1 MTTAVLDRSRAVH
14 HHGAAAADD
23 EHDAATSSDDDDDQ
37 DNYPI
42 ILPLNILPEFLF
54 ASCAFT
60 FRSPNFKCHILA
72 PLGKRCSYGLNF
84 SGPAVAVDTG
94 DSSGLIACDA
104 AVGL

>member
-1 MTTAVLDRSRAVH
+1 MTTAALDRSRAVH

-42 ILPLNILPEFLF
+42 ILPLNILSELL
-54 ASCAFT
+54 ASCAFW
-60 FRSPNFKCHILA
+60 SPKCHI
-72 PLGKRCSYGLNF
+72 GKRCSYGLNF
-84 SGPAVAVDTG
+84 SGPAIAVDTG
-94 DSSGLIACDA
+94 DSSGLIACDS